1 MYRIPKKKRNK
12 NEEQINN
19 NEQKEKSL
27 HCYGG
32 VVVVVIFAAAVTIIY
47 PIFNVFRFFFI
58 CLFVWS
64 VCVRG
69 IKTAM
74 MYVHEAKRNGNA
86 S

>member
-32 VVVVVIFAAAVTIIY
+32 VVVVVIVAAVTIIY

>member
-32 VVVVVIFAAAVTIIY
+32 VAVVIVAAVTIIY